1 MVYVSAKGEA
11 YYCTG
16 KYLLTFGSLVLPHS
30 NIIAVNSESISY
42 YFKTKLGCK
51 LMVMWLY
58 CIILTWYECA
68 IECSYYGGSDVW
80 PCDHTNV

>member
-16 KYLLTFGSLVLPHS
+16 KYLLTFGSLVLPYS

-51 LMVMWLY
+51 LMVM
-58 CIILTWYECA
+58 
-68 IECSYYGGSDVW
+68 
-80 PCDHTNV
+80 